1 MSALA
6 VSHHVVTQMSTGA
19 AAVAVSAALF
29 AGWYVSKW
37 HTAELDEI
45 SARRRLANALK
56 VMWAGRR
63 AAVGIA
69 IGVVVLVDLWFRG
82 KGR

>member
-1 MSALA
+1 VRALA
-6 VSHHVVTQMSTGA
+6 VSHVVSQMSTGA
-19 AAVAVSAALF
+19 AAVGIAAAL
-29 AGWYVSKW
+29 AIGWYVSKW

-45 SARRRLANALK
+45 SARRRLANAVK

-63 AAVGIA
+63 ALLVVVILG
-69 IGVVVLVDLWFRG
+69 VVLVDLWFRG